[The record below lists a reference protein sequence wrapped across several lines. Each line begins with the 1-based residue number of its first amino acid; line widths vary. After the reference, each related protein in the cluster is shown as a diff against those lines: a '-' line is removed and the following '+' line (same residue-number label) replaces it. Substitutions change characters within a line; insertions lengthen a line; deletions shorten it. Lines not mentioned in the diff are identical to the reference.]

1 MIYRAAPGEQGR
13 ACSGVVGDTVPG
25 LLCQLFPCLEGL
37 PSPAWSFGLIK
48 ATGLPYPCCV
58 FVSLV
63 SAPLAACSEPAGE
76 LQ

>member
-1 MIYRAAPGEQGR
+1 MYRAAPEEQGR
-13 ACSGVVGDTVPG
+13 ACSGVTGDPVLG
-25 LLCQLFPCLEGL
+25 LMCQLFPCLEGL

-48 ATGLPYPCCV
+48 AMGLMYPCCV
-58 FVSLV
+58 SVRLV